1 LTELP
6 TILSNRSDK
15 RASLTIEGTNAFRE
29 SGSGG
34 RRESVSPGLS
44 NEELQYLNSL
54 KASKNKAKNEN
65 LSNRYGY

>member
-1 LTELP
+1 
-6 TILSNRSDK
+6 
-15 RASLTIEGTNAFRE
+15 LTIEGTNAFRE

-44 NEELQYLNSL
+44 NEELLYLNSL